1 MKPNP
6 YLSKLGYSDTDRLI
20 IIHTDDIGMCHAA
33 VQAFQDLW
41 AFGTITSGA
50 TMVPCPWFPAVA
62 RICRENPAIDMG
74 VHATLNAEW
83 ESYRWGPVST
93 SGPGSGLM
101 DETGYFHQWHQAV
114 YDHAGPEEVEQEVNA
129 QIERAL
135 AAGIDATHVDSHMG
149 TIMNPLFIQSYI
161 QAASSRLLPSMLP
174 RLNARGIEMMGVGE
188 QERLVYLPI
197 MEMLESMGLPMIDG
211 LLSMPLNEP
220 SQPKQM
226 EIAKELLGDLPEGIT
241 HFILHP
247 SIDTPELR
255 AIAPDWE
262 SRVSNYN
269 VFMSDELK
277 RFLEGGDFKLIGY
290 RALRNAMRNQSE
302 RP

>member
-1 MKPNP
+1 MTVNP
-6 YLSKLGYSDTDRLI
+6 LLKKLGYSETDRLV
-20 IIHTDDIGMCHAA
+20 IIHTDDIGMCHAS
-33 VQAFQDLW
+33 VQAFQELW

-62 RICRENPAIDMG
+62 QLCRENPAIDMG

-93 SGPGSGLM
+93 REAGSGLM
-101 DETGYFHQWHQAV
+101 DEAGYFHQWHQAV
-114 YDHAGPEEVEQEVNA
+114 YDHAKPEEVEKEVNA

-135 AAGIDATHVDSHMG
+135 AAGIDVTHVDSHMG
-149 TIMNPLFIQSYI
+149 TIMSPLFIQSYI

-174 RLNARGIEMMGVGE
+174 RLNAKGIEMMGVGE
-188 QERLVYLPI
+188 QERIMYMPI
-197 MEMLESMGLPMIDG
+197 MQMLESMGLPMVDG

-220 SQPKQM
+220 EESRQM

-241 HFILHP
+241 HFVLHP
-247 SIDTPELR
+247 SVDTPELR

-262 SRVSNYN
+262 SRVANYN
-269 VFMSDELK
+269 VFRSEEFK
-277 RFLEGGDFKLIGY
+277 TFLEREDFKLIGY
-290 RALRNAMRNQSE
+290 RAIREALRN
-302 RP
+302 

>member
-1 MKPNP
+1 MTPNP
-6 YLSKLGYSDTDRLI
+6 FLQKLGYSPTDRVV
-20 IIHTDDIGMCHAA
+20 IIHTDDIGMCHAS
-33 VQAFQDLW
+33 VQAFQNVW

-62 RICRENPAIDMG
+62 QMCRENPEIDMG

-93 SGPGSGLM
+93 RETDSGLV
-101 DETGYFHQWHQAV
+101 DNAGYFHQWHQAV
-114 YDHAGPEEVEQEVNA
+114 YDNAKPEAVEKEVNA

-135 AAGIDATHVDSHMG
+135 AAGIDVTHVDSHMG
-149 TIMNPLFIQSYI
+149 TILNPLFIQSYI

-174 RLNARGIEMMGVGE
+174 RLDAKGIEMMGVGE
-188 QERLVYLPI
+188 QERLMYMPI
-197 MEMLESMGLPMIDG
+197 MQMLESMGLPMLNG

-220 SQPKQM
+220 NESTQL
-226 EIAKELLGDLPEGIT
+226 ETAKELLGDLSEGIT
-241 HFILHP
+241 HFVLHP

-262 SRVSNYN
+262 SRLANYN
-269 VFMSDELK
+269 VFMSDVLK
-277 RFLEGGDFKLIGY
+277 MFLEREDFKLIGY
-290 RALRNAMRNQSE
+290 RHIRTALRNG
-302 RP
+302 

>member
-6 YLSKLGYSDTDRLI
+6 YLQKLGYSETERLV
-20 IIHTDDIGMCHAA
+20 IIHTDDIGMCHAS
-33 VQAFQDLW
+33 VQAFKDLW
-41 AFGTITSGA
+41 ASGTITSA
-50 TMVPCPWFPAVA
+50 AAMVPCPWFPAVD
-62 RICRENPAIDMG
+62 RMCRANPGIDMG

-93 SGPGSGLM
+93 RESASGLL
-101 DETGYFHQWHQAV
+101 DEAGYFHQWHQAV
-114 YDHAGPEEVEQEVNA
+114 YDHAGREAVEKEVNA
-129 QIERAL
+129 QIEHAL
-135 AAGIDATHVDSHMG
+135 AAGIDVTHVDSHMG

-174 RLNARGIEMMGVGE
+174 RLNAKGIEMMGVGE
-188 QERLVYLPI
+188 QERISYMPI
-197 MEMLESMGLPMIDG
+197 MEMLESMGLPMLDG

-220 SQPKQM
+220 SESKQM

-262 SRVSNYN
+262 SRVANYN

-277 RFLEGGDFKLIGY
+277 TFLEREDFKLIGY
-290 RALRNAMRNQSE
+290 RAIRDALRS
-302 RP
+302 

>member
-1 MKPNP
+1 MSPNP
-6 YLSKLGYSDTDRLI
+6 LLTKLGYSETDRLV
-20 IIHTDDIGMCHAA
+20 IIHTDDIGMCHAS
-33 VQAFQDLW
+33 VQAFRDLW
-41 AFGTITSGA
+41 TFGTITSAA

-62 RICRENPAIDMG
+62 QLCRENPAIDMG

-93 SGPGSGLM
+93 RDTDSGLI
-101 DETGYFHQWHQAV
+101 DQAGYFHQWHQAV
-114 YDHAGPEEVEQEVNA
+114 YDHAKPEAVEKEVNA

-135 AAGIDATHVDSHMG
+135 AAGIDVTHVDSHMG

-174 RLNARGIEMMGVGE
+174 RLTAKGIEMMGVGE
-188 QERLVYLPI
+188 QERLMYMPI
-197 MEMLESMGLPMIDG
+197 MQLFESMGIPMLDG

-220 SQPKQM
+220 SLSAQM
-226 EIAKELLGDLPEGIT
+226 EIAKEQLGDLPEGVT
-241 HFILHP
+241 HFVLHP
-247 SIDTPELR
+247 SMDTPELR

-262 SRVSNYN
+262 SRVANYT

-277 RFLEGGDFKLIGY
+277 KFLEREDFKLIGY
-290 RALRNAMRNQSE
+290 RTIREALRN
-302 RP
+302 